1 MDPTIL
7 HARAMQEF
15 DAADRERDRDALR
28 TARGI
33 MNGCTL
39 AGALWIIGGVAVFA
53 IKGLIA

>member
-1 MDPTIL
+1 MLDPTIL

-15 DAADRERDRDALR
+15 DAADRERDPLR

-33 MNGCTL
+33 WHGL
-39 AGALWIIGGVAVFA
+39 IASIPLWAIIGGVAVFA